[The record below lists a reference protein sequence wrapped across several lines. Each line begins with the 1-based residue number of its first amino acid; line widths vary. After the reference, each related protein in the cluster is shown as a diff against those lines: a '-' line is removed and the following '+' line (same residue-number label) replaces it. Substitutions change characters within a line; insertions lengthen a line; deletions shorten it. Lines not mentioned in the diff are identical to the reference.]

1 MRNSDSEIMKK
12 WIDAWEKAG
21 ASLQEIKRNEL
32 QSDDYYQKNLPLLNQ
47 MLQYAFDHRTVRLS
61 SGLIE
66 LQQILMKWYSKK
78 SEQEDN
84 VQ

>member
-1 MRNSDSEIMKK
+1 MQNSDSEIMKK
-12 WIDAWEKAG
+12 WIETWKNAG

-32 QSDDYYQKNLPLLNQ
+32 QADDYYQKNLPLLNQ
-47 MLQYAFDHRTVRLS
+47 MLHYAFDHRTVRLS

-66 LQQILMKWYSKK
+66 LQQIVMKWHKK
-78 SEQEDN
+78 KTEDN